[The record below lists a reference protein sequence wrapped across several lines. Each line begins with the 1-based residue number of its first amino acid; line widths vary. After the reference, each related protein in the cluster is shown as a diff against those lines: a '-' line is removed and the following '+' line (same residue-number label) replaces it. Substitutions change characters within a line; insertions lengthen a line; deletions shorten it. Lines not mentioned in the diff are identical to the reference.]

1 MKFIPLLLVL
11 GLATANS
18 QITTASGAQVYVST
32 GTLVYST
39 GDITVKSG
47 TTKFLNKGNVK
58 IGKLG
63 DATTGTYKADSDVG
77 EDIFVLSYDDVD
89 QYGQLIIESGNAA
102 SGNITKQYNLDI
114 NNPGG
119 TFAYFGSPFAGY
131 TSANLVSDLTSQ
143 VTTTIG
149 DLYQY
154 RCYALKCAP
163 RDYMK
168 YPVLEWSNTNL
179 SFDPSS
185 YTNGEITFT
194 PTKFYLLRK
203 GTTANFPSNI
213 VFTNVN
219 SFTGTPF
226 VSNSSAPDIT
236 FQKRAVTIGDNTRN
250 AYRVKYYTYIT
261 DPIATAIT
269 SFTALTTE
277 AALSSAGFGD
287 YTYQL
292 TNPYTSNLNLKI
304 LTNNYANIQGVSSF
318 RSITKGG
325 GAKTRYSGQL
335 LVATVLGAGTSTA
348 SLVGD
353 ADLEII
359 PPMTNFELKATASAV
374 GNPIKFD
381 TSNSH
386 KVFDA
391 SKYFSAT
398 TQPDPVQGVSSN
410 SRSMISA
417 KSVDSESTAYQLNL
431 QLWTTNKDEF
441 LGKTY
446 VVSSPLLTTGELNE
460 VEALNTDISST
471 ITGVYTIPEAP
482 TGGADPNNSNTML
495 YINGINTE
503 AAKVAIPIGI
513 NIASDDSNT
522 SYALIADLR
531 EGGKS
536 LSSKS
541 VNFSN
546 PSAKYFIHDK
556 KTGSVT
562 ELSQDFTY
570 PVKIE
575 DDEYTTVNKDG
586 SKTVN
591 RYELFWKE
599 IGTMGTDDI
608 NSIDGITNVYKSGTE
623 YKIRF
628 NKNWNKADVTVFN
641 VVGQL
646 ISSEKNINAQDD
658 YLLPIKGSSSTMYI
672 IKIVNDKGETVTK
685 KIVK

>member
-1 MKFIPLLLVL
+1 MKMKFIPLLLVL

-77 EDIFVLSYDDVD
+77 ENIFVLSYDDVD

-102 SGNITKQYNLDI
+102 SGKITKQYNLNI

-119 TFAYFGSPFAGY
+119 TNVYFGSPFAGY
-131 TSANLVSDLTSQ
+131 TSANLLSDLTDKS
-143 VTTTIG
+143 VTSIG
-149 DLYQY
+149 DLS
-154 RCYALKCAP
+154 RYACAALSCNP
-163 RDYMK
+163 RDYIN

-179 SFDPSS
+179 SFDPSPVT
-185 YTNGEITFT
+185 TNNE
-194 PTKFYLLRK
+194 
-203 GTTANFPSNI
+203 I
-213 VFTNVN
+213 VFTPSTFYLFRKGNNTVFPATIDFTTKK

-226 VSNSSAPDIT
+226 VSNSNAPEIK
-236 FQKRAVTIGDNTRN
+236 FQARTISIGDNARN
-250 AYRVKYYTYIT
+250 AYRVKYYTYLS
-261 DPIATAIT
+261 DPSVTEIT
-269 SFTALTTE
+269 SFLASTTE
-277 AALSSAGFGD
+277 AALKSAGFGD

-292 TNPYTSNLNLKI
+292 TNPYTSNLNLKT
-304 LTNNYANIQGVSSF
+304 LTNNYTNIRAISSY

-325 GAKTRYSGQL
+325 LEQTRYAGQL
-335 LVATVLGAGTSTA
+335 LIATVAGAGTTA
-348 SLVGD
+348 ATLVGNSV
-353 ADLEII
+353 LEII
-359 PPMTNFELKATASAV
+359 PPMTNFEIKATSGASS
-374 GNPIKFD
+374 IKFD
-381 TSNSH
+381 TSTSH
-386 KVFDA
+386 KVFDI
-391 SKYFSAT
+391 SSYFTEAT
-398 TQPDPVQGVSSN
+398 KPDPAQEAS

-417 KSVDSESTAYQLNL
+417 KSVDSEFTGYQLNL
-431 QLWTTNKDEF
+431 QLLNSNQNEFISNTFVFASPTT
-441 LGKTY
+441 
-446 VVSSPLLTTGELNE
+446 PTGALNE
-460 VEALNTDISST
+460 VEALNLDVSSNT
-471 ITGVYTIPEAP
+471 TGVYTIPEAV
-482 TGGADPNNSNTML
+482 TGGPDPNNSNTML
-495 YINGINTE
+495 YINAINTD
-503 AAKVAIPIGI
+503 AAKVAIPLGI
-513 NIASDDSNT
+513 NIAANDKDVNYT
-522 SYALIADLR
+522 FKADLT
-531 EGGKS
+531 EGGRK

-562 ELSQDFTY
+562 ELSQDFIY

-586 SKTVN
+586 SKTIS
-591 RYELFWKE
+591 RYELFWRE
-599 IGTMGTDDI
+599 VGTMGTDDI
-608 NSIDGITNVYKSGTE
+608 NSIDGVTNVYKSGSD

-672 IKIVNDKGETVTK
+672 IKIANDKGETVTK